1 MFFEIWIVGRYADLS
16 YHVLLLAISQSP
28 NMSYAKTLITW
39 STKNIDHRTL
49 QIINAENTLID
60 ELIYLSV
67 VYMVGYLS
75 TWVRFSHVS
84 TLTYWG
90 RDKMDAISQTTFS
103 SAFSWM
109 KMFEFRLKFH
119 WSLFLRV
126 QLTIIQHW
134 FRWWLGADQVTSHYL
149 NHWWLVFWR
158 IYASPGLNELIQ
170 AWISIHTLNKMSWNR
185 VSIRLH
191 RWSLSMDN

>member
-1 MFFEIWIVGRYADLS
+1 MCQSKTAGSVSHIRKEMVYPYPMFFEILIAGKYKDLS
-16 YHVLLLAISQSP
+16 YHVLLLAIPQSP
-28 NMSYAKTLITW
+28 NMSYVKTLITW
-39 STKNIDHRTL
+39 STKNIDHRIL

-90 RDKMDAISQTTFS
+90 RYKMDAISQTTFS

-126 QLTIIQHW
+126 QLAIIQHW

-149 NHWWLVFWR
+149 NHWWLVF
-158 IYASPGLNELIQ
+158 
-170 AWISIHTLNKMSWNR
+170 
-185 VSIRLH
+185 
-191 RWSLSMDN
+191 